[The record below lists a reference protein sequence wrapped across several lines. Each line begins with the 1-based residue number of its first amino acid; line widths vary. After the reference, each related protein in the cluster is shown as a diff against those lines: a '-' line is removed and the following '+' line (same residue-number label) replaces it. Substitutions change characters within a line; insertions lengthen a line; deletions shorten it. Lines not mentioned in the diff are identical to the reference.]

1 MHACVLTMYL
11 LFVRTYVVG
20 TVIEGPGDVIYIP
33 GQTPLP
39 IELTCNITGL
49 FVSWEV
55 DNDTFTIGSIND
67 GRLAG
72 HRASGTNILLVDVPM
87 NNTKYICVSNNEI
100 NVIGRSEP
108 AFLYVA
114 GM

>member
-1 MHACVLTMYL
+1 MY
-11 LFVRTYVVG
+11 VRTYAVG
-20 TVIEGPGDVIYIP
+20 SVIEGPSDVIYIP

-39 IELTCNITGL
+39 IELTCNITGV
-49 FVSWEV
+49 FVTWVV
-55 DNDTFTIGSIND
+55 DNVTYTIPNIND
-67 GRLAG
+67 GNLPG

-87 NNTKYICVSNNEI
+87 NNTKYMCVSNNLT
-100 NVIGRSEP
+100 NVIGRSEL